1 MRRKENS
8 LDKLIVYK
16 IILLNKLKPESKPL
30 WGKMS
35 AQHMVEHLILAART
49 SNGKLNAGCFNPP
62 EKWRTL
68 KRFLISSRPLPKG
81 FMNPII
87 GEDLLPLEYKN
98 LDEAI
103 KILSQEVDDYY
114 KYFEENPDALLLNVT
129 FGELNKAEWEVFHD
143 KHFTHHLSQFGI
155 I

>member
-1 MRRKENS
+1 MDKP
-8 LDKLIVYK
+8 LIDKLS
-16 IILLNKLKPESKPL
+16 LLKKLQPETKQL

-35 AQHMVEHLILAART
+35 AQHMVEHLILAVRT
-49 SNGKLNAGCFNPP
+49 SNGKLNVGCFNPP
-62 EKWRTL
+62 EKWQTL
-68 KRFLISSRPLPKG
+68 KRFLLSSRLLPKD
-81 FMNPII
+81 FLNPII
-87 GEDLLPLEYKN
+87 GANLLPLEYKN

-114 KYFEENPDALLLNVT
+114 KYFEEKPGLLLINPT

-155 I
+155 V